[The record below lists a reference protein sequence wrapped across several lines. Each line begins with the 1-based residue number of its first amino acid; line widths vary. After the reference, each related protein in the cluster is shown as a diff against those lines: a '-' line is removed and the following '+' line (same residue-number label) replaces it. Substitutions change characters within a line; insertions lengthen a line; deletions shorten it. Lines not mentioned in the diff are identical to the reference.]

1 MNRVLDVYWNADLTG
16 KLVQDA
22 SGVLSFTYDNDFLQH
37 AAMGISISLPLRE
50 APHEGDEVRAFFSG
64 LLPEETVRT
73 RLAAV
78 LGVSEKNTFSLL
90 REVGG
95 ECAGALALYPE
106 GEQSTA
112 VHTDD
117 AEALDDARLS
127 EILALIKRRPML
139 AGDDGYRLSLAGA
152 QDKLAV
158 GFMNGKVMLLKGG
171 QPTTHIL
178 KPVIDRIADS
188 VHNELFCMR
197 LAARVGIDV
206 PFADIHFVNGTPYY
220 LVARYDRTVQS
231 DGSVVRFHQEDFCQA
246 LGVPP
251 ELKYEREGGPS
262 IARCQSVITQHVA
275 QPAADQIKLLEMV
288 IFNYLIGNAD
298 AHGKN
303 FSLLYRGTKPE
314 LAPAYDLL
322 STAVYSELSEK
333 MAMKIGSKYK
343 PNEVM
348 LRHWHS
354 LVPDTKASKVALNRQ
369 LKTLAGKAIEE
380 ALALKKVLHDQGI
393 TSPIFDSISKI
404 VEMRA
409 GRILAQLAES
419 SE

>member
-1 MNRVLDVYWNADLTG
+1 
-16 KLVQDA
+16 
-22 SGVLSFTYDNDFLQH
+22 
-37 AAMGISISLPLRE
+37 
-50 APHEGDEVRAFFSG
+50 
-64 LLPEETVRT
+64 
-73 RLAAV
+73 
-78 LGVSEKNTFSLL
+78 L

-95 ECAGALALYPE
+95 ECAGALALYPA

-112 VHTDD
+112 AHTDD
-117 AEALDDARLS
+117 AEILDDARLS
-127 EILALIKRRPML
+127 EILSLIKRRPML
-139 AGDDGYRLSLAGA
+139 AGDNGYRLSLAGA

-158 GFMNGKVMLLKGG
+158 GFSDGKITLLKGG

-197 LAARVGIDV
+197 LAGQVGIDV
-206 PFADIHFVNGTPYY
+206 PFADIHFVNETPYY
-220 LVARYDRTVQS
+220 LVARYDRTVQPE
-231 DGSVVRFHQEDFCQA
+231 GSVMRIHQEDFCQA
-246 LGVPP
+246 LGVLP

-262 IARCQSVITQHVA
+262 IARCQSVITQYVA

-354 LVPDTKASKVALNRQ
+354 LVPDTKASKAALNRQ
-369 LKTLAGKAIEE
+369 LKIVSTRAVEE

-404 VEMRA
+404 VEMRS
-409 GRILAQLAES
+409 GRLLAQLAES

>member
-1 MNRVLDVYWNADLTG
+1 MTRVLDVYWNADLTG

-22 SGVLSFTYDNDFLQH
+22 SGVLSFTYNSDFLQR
-37 AAMGISISLPLRE
+37 AATGISISLPLRE
-50 APHEGDEVRAFFSG
+50 SPHAGDEVRAFFSG

-106 GEQSTA
+106 GEQPPA
-112 VHTDD
+112 HTDD
-117 AEALDDARLS
+117 AEVLEDVRLS
-127 EILALIKRRPML
+127 EILSLIKRRPML

-158 GFMNGKVMLLKGG
+158 GFADGKIMLLKGG

-197 LAARVGIDV
+197 LAGQVGIDV
-206 PFADIHFVNGTPYY
+206 PFADIHFVNETPYY
-220 LVARYDRTVQS
+220 LVTRYDRAVQP
-231 DGSVVRFHQEDFCQA
+231 DGSVVRIHQEDFCQA
-246 LGVPP
+246 LGVLP

-262 IARCQSVITQHVA
+262 IARCQSIITQHVA

-303 FSLLYRGTKPE
+303 FSLLYRSTKPA

-322 STAVYSELSEK
+322 STTVYAELSET

-348 LRHWHS
+348 LRHWHG
-354 LVPDTKASKVALNRQ
+354 LVPDTKASKAALNKQ
-369 LKTLAGKAIEE
+369 LKTLAEKTLEE
-380 ALALKKVLHDQGI
+380 SMALKESLENQGI
-393 TSPIFDSISKI
+393 YSPVFTHICKI
-404 VEMRA
+404 IETRS
-409 GRILAQLAES
+409 RQILAQLNGA
-419 SE
+419 